1 MYDLTLHILA
11 KLIFTPRIFPISYLA
26 QRVAWLLLDCARR
39 TSPTLNSSPVFSE
52 AAGMVSTARIE
63 RPLLH
68 RGGSA
73 SIETMPVASLSP
85 SEAARSWS
93 KEPT

>member
-1 MYDLTLHILA
+1 
-11 KLIFTPRIFPISYLA
+11 
-26 QRVAWLLLDCARR
+26 
-39 TSPTLNSSPVFSE
+39 
-52 AAGMVSTARIE
+52 MVSTARIE

-85 SEAARSWS
+85 SEAARSGS
-93 KEPT
+93 KKPT